1 MYFSD
6 LERQMEISMNKP
18 YNDLN
23 TYLQNRF
30 GCKVFKLSLSTGCS
44 CPNRDGNI
52 GTGGCIFCSEGGSG
66 DFAAPS
72 YLSVTDQIEFAK
84 RQIASKIDKKVNEK
98 VKYIAYFQSYTNTYG
113 PVDRLRAMFTEAIN
127 NEEICALSI
136 ATRPDCI
143 TNECIEMLLKLNR
156 IKPVWIELG
165 LQTIHEKTAE
175 AIHRGYHLNA
185 FEDAVRRL
193 NRAGLEIIVH
203 VILGLPGETEEMML
217 DTIRYISNPKLK
229 LQGVKLQLLH
239 VLKGTE
245 LGRMFNEELKNVQNS
260 VKDIADKDSLSKEE
274 KEYIRADITAQH
286 LGLHIRTA
294 DEYINLL
301 ACCLKILPS
310 EMVIHR
316 LTGDAPRDLLI
327 YPKWSTNKKI
337 ILNGINAT
345 KE

>member
-1 MYFSD
+1 MGKD
-6 LERQMEISMNKP
+6 MNKP

-30 GCKVFKLSLSTGCS
+30 GCKVYKLSLSTGCS

-66 DFAAPS
+66 DFAAPA
-72 YLSVTDQIEFAK
+72 YLSVGDQIEYAK
-84 RQIASKIDKKVNEK
+84 KQIAAKIDRRGNEK
-98 VKYIAYFQSYTNTYG
+98 IKYIAYFQSYTNTYG
-113 PVDRLRAMFTEAIN
+113 PVDKLKAMFSDAAA
-127 NEEICALSI
+127 NEEICAISI

-143 TNECIEMLLKLNR
+143 TNECIDMLLKINR

-165 LQTIHEKTAE
+165 LQTMHAKTADF
-175 AIHRGYHLNA
+175 IHRGYQLDA

-193 NRAGLEIIVH
+193 NKAGLEVIVH

-217 DTIRYISNPKLK
+217 ETIRYISDPRFKI
-229 LQGVKLQLLH
+229 QGIKLQLLH
-239 VLKGTE
+239 VLKNTE
-245 LGRMFNEELKNVQNS
+245 LGRRFNEELKAVQNS
-260 VKDIADKDSLSKEE
+260 VKEIADKDSLSREE
-274 KEYIRADITAQH
+274 KEYIRADICAQH

-294 DEYINLL
+294 EEYINLL
-301 ACCLKILPS
+301 ACCLKILPPD
-310 EMVIHR
+310 MIIHR
-316 LTGDAPRDLLI
+316 LTGDAPKDLLI

-337 ILNGINAT
+337 ILNGINSA